1 MKKNTGIPKE
11 QKDLPA
17 GVVALLGE
25 RGGKGLK
32 AKEIAHALQIGNHDY
47 LELRKTL
54 RQLAEQGRIVRLPKN
69 RFGALVK
76 TQAITG
82 ALRVN
87 SQGYGF
93 VVREDGG
100 EDVFISRKNM
110 GTALHRDHV
119 AVQLFAVRTGAK
131 PEGRVVEILTRGRN
145 HIVGTFRTAQRY
157 AYVVPDDIKI
167 QTDILISDPE
177 QYQVSDGQKVVA
189 IIDAWPDAHMNPVGH
204 ITEVLGLPDERGVD
218 VLSIVHSFDL
228 SATFPPAVEEEAGR
242 QPAGIPESEYRH
254 RLDLRSW
261 LTFTIDPEDA
271 KDFDDAVSLRTLDG
285 GRLQLGVHIADV
297 SHYVRPGTLTDEQ
310 AQARG
315 TAVYLVDRVLPMLPE
330 RLSNELCSLTPGG
343 DKLCFSVIMDLTP
356 AAEVVNCQICE
367 TIIRSQRRFSYEEA
381 QALLQ
386 SDADD
391 PYATTLREMF
401 DLSRRL
407 IAKRNRRGSID
418 FESLEVKVVLDEA
431 GHPAQLKRRERL
443 DTHRLIEEFMLLTNE
458 TVAKEVGVKLTQATE
473 QEHPFVYRVHE
484 KPDRDK
490 VMNLLALAKTF
501 GFEFSPL
508 KRITPGYFQGIS
520 QAFAEHPASAVLQD
534 ALLRTMMKAKYTTVN
549 VGHFGLAYTHYTH
562 FTSPIRRYP
571 DLMVHRLLKQY
582 KGIGPRPEVPAEQ
595 ALESRCQAASDAEVR
610 AQEAE
615 RASVKMKQAEF
626 MEAQL
631 GREFDGYICRIVPF
645 GFFVH
650 LPEFL
655 LDGLVH
661 LSDLRDDYYEF
672 DEARHQLVGRR
683 NGQIYRL
690 GDRVRIRVSRVDR
703 NERLIDFVLIG
714 AISTSREKARQEKG
728 PAANDRKGKDKGKS
742 PRRSDKKPVKARG
755 RARSKRQR

>member
-1 MKKNTGIPKE
+1 MNIKE
-11 QKDLPA
+11 QKELSA
-17 GVVALLGE
+17 GVVARLE
-25 RGGKGLK
+25 EKGGQGLK
-32 AKEIAHALQIGNHDY
+32 AKEIARALQIKNDDY

-69 RFGALVK
+69 RFSAPVK
-76 TQAITG
+76 TRAIAG
-82 ALRVN
+82 VLRVN

-110 GTALHRDHV
+110 GTALHRDRV
-119 AVQLFAVRTGAK
+119 AVQLFAVRTGAQ
-131 PEGRVVEILTRGRN
+131 PEGKVVEILTRGRN
-145 HIVGTFRTAQRY
+145 HIVGIFRLARRY

-177 QYQVSDGQKVVA
+177 QYPVSDGQKVVVV
-189 IIDAWPDAHMNPVGH
+189 IDAWPDAHMNPVGH
-204 ITEVLGLPDERGVD
+204 IIEVLGRPDERGVD
-218 VLSIVHSFDL
+218 VLSIVHAFDL
-228 SATFPPAVEEEAGR
+228 PAAFPQAVEEEAGR
-242 QPAGIPESEYRH
+242 QPAGIAADEYQR

-297 SHYVRPGTLTDEQ
+297 SHYVRPGTPTDLE

-315 TAVYLVDRVLPMLPE
+315 TSVYLVDRVLPMLPE
-330 RLSNELCSLTPGG
+330 RLSAGLCSLRP
-343 DKLCFSVIMDLTP
+343 DEDRLCFSVILELTP
-356 AAEVVNCQICE
+356 AAEVVDCQIRE
-367 TIIRSQRRFSYEEA
+367 TVIRSHRRFSYEEA
-381 QALLQ
+381 QALLG
-386 SDADD
+386 SDSDD
-391 PYATTLREMF
+391 PFAATLKEMF

-407 IAKRNRRGSID
+407 IARRYRRGSID

-443 DTHRLIEEFMLLTNE
+443 DTHRLIEEFMLLANE
-458 TVAKEVGVKLTQATE
+458 TVAREVGLKMTEATGRE
-473 QEHPFVYRVHE
+473 YPFVYRVHE
-484 KPDRDK
+484 KPDRDR

-501 GFEFSPL
+501 GFEFSPP
-508 KRITPGYFQGIS
+508 KRMTPGYFQRIS
-520 QAFAEHPASAVLQD
+520 EAFAEHPASAVLQD
-534 ALLRTMMKAKYTTVN
+534 ALLRTMMKAKYSTQN
-549 VGHFGLAYTHYTH
+549 VGHFGLAYAHYTH

-582 KGIGPRPEVPAEQ
+582 QGVGPQPGVPAEQ
-595 ALESRCQAASDAEVR
+595 DLESRCQAANDAEVR

-631 GREFDGYICRIVPF
+631 GREFDGYICRIVAF

-661 LSDLRDDYYEF
+661 ISDLHDDYYEF
-672 DEARHQLVGRR
+672 DEERHRLVGRHH
-683 NGQIYRL
+683 GQIYRL

-703 NERLIDFVLIG
+703 NERLIDFVLVG
-714 AISTSREKARQEKG
+714 MVGVLREKGRPEKQPAARVREEKG
-728 PAANDRKGKDKGKS
+728 KKS
-742 PRRSDKKPVKARG
+742 PVRRSGKKPVKTRG
-755 RARSKRQR
+755 RARSRRKR